1 MDDVLLLS
9 SELFEGKGSELSRRY
24 PSRMSDKAPTF
35 RKMVSELGLF
45 EDKEFQVLDVNSFDA
60 LLNLRNLICHS
71 KIFDVSGSPDNYELS
86 IVEIGRPQKS
96 EPSGNQIINHRER
109 KYKSLDIRL
118 ACELAELMTQQVEEI
133 RVLVWQQFQGWP
145 DFRYQRY
152 DGEIGSKALFT
163 VRESMQIQ

>member
-1 MDDVLLLS
+1 
-9 SELFEGKGSELSRRY
+9 
-24 PSRMSDKAPTF
+24 
-35 RKMVSELGLF
+35 
-45 EDKEFQVLDVNSFDA
+45 
-60 LLNLRNLICHS
+60 
-71 KIFDVSGSPDNYELS
+71 
-86 IVEIGRPQKS
+86 
-96 EPSGNQIINHRER
+96 
-109 KYKSLDIRL
+109 LDIRL